1 MLSSVWLV
9 SFAQTAFRDVSPME
23 MSLCSASLRFLSF
36 IADKAK
42 MSSACRQLFLV
53 SGGIRAS
60 LFASAVYPPS
70 SSLRR
75 LAMEVVRH
83 IRRRDLDELAQH
95 VRMHDGLLPSAM
107 TSAGMHINVPY
118 VALICIKLCGMITIS
133 KYALVVLKP
142 AGSSH
147 CGISMHEQHLCCA
160 ASIKRR

>member
-1 MLSSVWLV
+1 MYAAAPDLLANAAFIEIKICRIIAFSSDCIELCMVV

-42 MSSACRQLFLV
+42 TSSACRQLFLV

-95 VRMHDGLLPSAM
+95 VRMHDGLMPSAM
-107 TSAGMHINVPY
+107 TSAGMHIN
-118 VALICIKLCGMITIS
+118 A
-133 KYALVVLKP
+133 
-142 AGSSH
+142 
-147 CGISMHEQHLCCA
+147 
-160 ASIKRR
+160 